1 MLDPDSGSS
10 DLSEASSLS
19 SDNTSG
25 SEADVTKNPQLA
37 RSRLQQQR
45 PHTATS
51 IHSIQRPNHQHQHLI
66 RPNYNPSTARPASVP
81 LPRPL
86 QRNYSSSSGSG
97 SGSDTGDSSGSDS
110 SVDQDDSRHHSSKGL
125 LPKPQK
131 AKAANPLTSKNAPIS
146 LSASQP
152 VYSQEI
158 MDGSLPTAEKFQT
171 HLGSLPSGRGRGR
184 GRGRAPLASHGSR
197 KYDAAGVTVIDF
209 EASSPP
215 PEDVAPLASAT
226 FSSTTSQ
233 HLDGQVATVPIVM
246 RNTLVAPTRKKK
258 EATTKTKTVKA
269 AGGTNNK
276 QKPGARKVGRPKS
289 VSKDV
294 YCICRGPYDG
304 IEFMIACD
312 RCEEWFHGRCIG
324 MKPQDAKKSNHYY
337 CDTCQRIRRMFGV
350 TTPAEEI
357 TKTAKTKTQNKKS
370 VEKRA
375 EKQRVQL
382 QVSSNSERSAS
393 LPQAASAPTTA
404 QVFHSGG
411 KESLPSRAGV
421 TVDRTQY
428 IPPPVQQCNLLSSK
442 AAKYATTGAVQDRA
456 SFSVAVYDTP
466 SNMVAQATKATYL
479 NDNSN
484 SGRAVASIRSAPMA
498 AEDDE
503 DEDVCPVCEFQCTCN
518 TSNDI
523 GMEPAISPLVAP
535 TTFADDSHGYS
546 AIKVPFQPSLGSQVS
561 QEHHPSLPDAIDAV
575 VVRDDESDNDSG
587 NSFHTSH
594 KNPMSTPTNQRR
606 PSILRRGGKGIG
618 KAPYLM
624 HVAKSANIPQ
634 SRGKGLKSGKAAMY
648 FYQQSAA
655 ISSESETSDAQS
667 DLEEMEGYESERN
680 GPSHVI
686 SKGKNTTWRRA
697 RYASCSDDDVDGD
710 IDDTLSLSSS
720 SSLSDFEDD
729 AAQDASLNQQY
740 TKDTRISPSIARKGW
755 SQGRLVMPESVAT
768 RQLESSTSQNTAT
781 VATEDM
787 PTVNKKRS
795 PGRPKKQKDPLVIS
809 REDEQALYTPA
820 VASRKLGTGQ
830 VLKRGPSKV
839 SRTQVKNLARAEFPF
854 IAYDSEVAE
863 VVTALNAT
871 DGHGGDNSGT
881 LQVTSSTPIME
892 SVNAMVLSEADIFG
906 SGDLSDEL
914 SGDLSDIL
922 SEDLDDLSDDS
933 LDFSSSDGEDEASS
947 SSSPREFHYS
957 ELEEQDESL
966 VDSDSSINSISTSIS
981 DSSDIASDSEND
993 AYPQD
998 LSDDDEDQFIFEHEG
1013 SEDLIDDE
1021 ELMRLEE
1028 QERLMLAKAH
1038 NLHDV
1043 FSEEDSDPGRNPF
1056 ESSEED
1062 DDDDDDM
1069 DERGFE
1075 SDEGDFTEG
1084 EYSDEY
1090 FEDEYEEIDE
1100 QAILE
1105 QLVQLVGVQA
1115 DMQALMMIPPEQQ
1128 EQLLLLQHY
1137 AETHRHQQEQ
1147 LEPQYQQQHVQEQ
1160 ESDHQ
1165 LHFPEQ
1171 TSPIAGLLP
1180 SSDLL
1185 TQFDA
1190 HVPDLDAVS
1199 EQLAASLASSIASSM
1214 AESMAGNRNCDESL
1228 LSSTEAVENTSV
1240 IDDSATM
1247 QSGSHLDSLY
1257 ELRGAADNASAE
1269 SSVSVSQESSETLWS
1284 TPAPPT
1290 PNFLATMSTPANTP
1304 TPSRAASEASPP
1316 LPTTTSAPAHQQ
1328 VPSLAQVEPNTALNE
1343 LKHTQVIPAQ
1353 QASANIKLQITS
1365 AKIHSLPNSQSY
1377 KPLSSVTVV
1386 PTIAGRPIQPIL
1398 PKLAP
1403 GESLSSLSPFA
1414 KAHAAEAQIA
1424 HLNQVRIQ
1432 TGELNLLKEAA
1443 QRVLGG
1449 LHSTSSSSTKASVQ
1463 DVGTTAMRGSL
1474 GGEMSPDDGLVS
1486 GDTTDD
1492 ASPSMHAVELRKRK
1506 NEETKTKETV
1516 MSQEKRRRLS
1526 VVSVKA
1532 GQTRTNV
1539 STAQD
1544 TSLSTDTSLSR
1555 NEDASPLSSSSTT
1568 APAESLLT
1576 SSASMSPLNDTATD
1590 QGDTSSASGLTS
1602 TEFGLTKASMPF
1614 IDPAARIL
1622 TSSDQKHS
1630 SIDHH
1635 QHDTRKANL
1644 KGKELKHSEAGVLPM
1659 DDLLDTSAL
1668 YGRSSSRSPS
1678 PDRVGADEGE
1688 GDTEMSQ
1695 SILKDLNRWERVPIG
1710 TFRRSRRPSSPYV
1723 GLQGAL
1729 KSGNI
1734 NMPATLLSGQQQQHQ
1749 QLLYQESN
1757 RLHRKTA
1764 GVRKHRATSSASDVF
1779 STHQRK
1785 EGSSRVEGHRSIQD
1799 HASRSRQ
1806 HHRPRSLTITS
1817 MVQTPPSIHA
1827 GMLMEDLT
1835 GFGPPDSQQRTPG
1848 FKELLHRSHSN
1859 LGVMDGS
1866 LGQPLRR
1873 KRRARNNGPR
1883 PGLSR
1888 ASSTQQLSN
1897 MISSGLSMDLR
1908 TGLGI
1913 DFAALD
1919 GSGMGAPKSGADAGE
1934 SSRANG
1940 GLDDLMTDSTQL
1952 PSSACPTPLHSPLFS
1967 ATGTSGRVHHHASG
1981 EAVIGGDKVGLGED
1995 VGSRVEEALVS
2006 HLELDIGKEMDG
2018 FHERLLAK
2026 SKSDAA
2032 DGS

>member
-1 MLDPDSGSS
+1 MLDSDSGSS

-19 SDNTSG
+19 SDNSSG
-25 SEADVTKNPQLA
+25 SEADVTKNPQPA
-37 RSRLQQQR
+37 RSRLQQQQ
-45 PHTATS
+45 PHTVTPIRS
-51 IHSIQRPNHQHQHLI
+51 VQHPNHQHQQPIHSS
-66 RPNYNPSTARPASVP
+66 YNPATARPVSVP

-110 SVDQDDSRHHSSKGL
+110 SIDQYGSRHHSSKGL

-131 AKAANPLTSKNAPIS
+131 AKATNPLTSKNAPIS

-171 HLGSLPSGRGRGR
+171 HSSSLASSRGRGR
-184 GRGRAPLASHGSR
+184 GRGRVALASHGSR

-215 PEDVAPLASAT
+215 PEDAAPPASAT
-226 FSSTTSQ
+226 STSAPPQ
-233 HLDGQVATVPIVM
+233 HFDGQAVTVP

-258 EATTKTKTVKA
+258 EATAKTKTPKA

-324 MKPQDAKKSNHYY
+324 MKPQDAKKNNYYY
-337 CDTCQRIRRMFGV
+337 CDTCQRIRKMFGV
-350 TTPAEEI
+350 TTSAEET
-357 TKTAKTKTQNKKS
+357 TKTAKTKAQNKKS
-370 VEKRA
+370 VEKQA
-375 EKQRVQL
+375 EKQQIQL
-382 QVSSNSERSAS
+382 KVSSNNEVFAF

-411 KESLPSRAGV
+411 RESLSNRAGSS
-421 TVDRTQY
+421 TDRTQY
-428 IPPPVQQCNLLSSK
+428 IPPPQPHNLQSSK
-442 AAKYATTGAVQDRA
+442 AARYATTSAVQDRE
-456 SFSVAVYDTP
+456 SSSVTVYDTP
-466 SNMVAQATKATYL
+466 SNTTAQATKATYSHI
-479 NDNSN
+479 NNSN
-484 SGRAVASIRSAPMA
+484 SDRTIASIRSVPMVV
-498 AEDDE
+498 EDDE

-523 GMEPAISPLVAP
+523 SMEPAISPLVAP

-546 AIKVPFQPSLGSQVS
+546 AIKVPFQPSLGPQAS
-561 QEHHPSLPDAIDAV
+561 QEHHPSLSDAIDTV
-575 VVRDDESDNDSG
+575 VIRDDESDDDPG

-594 KNPMSTPTNQRR
+594 KNPMSTPASQRR

-624 HVAKSANIPQ
+624 HVAKSANIPK

-648 FYQQSAA
+648 FYRQSAA
-655 ISSESETSDAQS
+655 SDSESEASDAQS
-667 DLEEMEGYESERN
+667 DLEEKEGYGSERSE
-680 GPSHVI
+680 PSHVV

-697 RYASCSDDDVDGD
+697 RYVSCSDDDVDGD
-710 IDDTLSLSSS
+710 VDDTLSLSSS

-729 AAQDASLNQQY
+729 AAQDVPLNQQY
-740 TKDTRISPSIARKGW
+740 TKDARISPSTARKGW
-755 SQGRLVMPESVAT
+755 SQARLIIPESVT
-768 RQLESSTSQNTAT
+768 SRQSLESSTSQSAAA
-781 VATEDM
+781 VAAEDV
-787 PTVNKKRS
+787 PTVNKKRG

-830 VLKRGPSKV
+830 VVKRGPNKV
-839 SRTQVKNLARAEFPF
+839 VRTQVKNLARSEFPF
-854 IAYDSEVAE
+854 IAYDPEVAE
-863 VVTALNAT
+863 VVKALNAT
-871 DGHGGDNSGT
+871 DSHGEDDSDA
-881 LQVTSSTPIME
+881 LQMASSTPIME
-892 SVNAMVLSEADIFG
+892 SVGAMVLSETDIFG
-906 SGDLSDEL
+906 DGDLSDEL

-922 SEDLDDLSDDS
+922 SEDLDDLSDDG
-933 LDFSSSDGEDEASS
+933 LDFSSSDEGDEASS

-966 VDSDSSINSISTSIS
+966 LDSDSSINSISTGIS
-981 DSSDIASDSEND
+981 DSSDSASDSEND

-998 LSDDDEDQFIFEHEG
+998 LSGDDEDQFVFEHEG

-1021 ELMRLEE
+1021 ELMRLDE
-1028 QERLMLAKAH
+1028 QERLLLAKAH

-1056 ESSEED
+1056 ESSED
-1062 DDDDDDM
+1062 DDDDIDDM
-1069 DERGFE
+1069 DERRFE
-1075 SDEGDFTEG
+1075 SDEGEFTEG

-1090 FEDEYEEIDE
+1090 FEDEYEVIDE

-1105 QLVQLVGVQA
+1105 QLVQLAGVQA

-1147 LEPQYQQQHVQEQ
+1147 LDPQYQQQHVQEQ
-1160 ESDHQ
+1160 ELGHQ
-1165 LHFPEQ
+1165 LNLPQ
-1171 TSPIAGLLP
+1171 QVSPIVGLLP

-1199 EQLAASLASSIASSM
+1199 ELLAASLASSIASSM

-1228 LSSTEAVENTSV
+1228 LSSTEAVDNTTI

-1247 QSGSHLDSLY
+1247 QSDSHLDRLC
-1257 ELRGAADNASAE
+1257 ELQGAADNASAE
-1269 SSVSVSQESSETLWS
+1269 SSLSVSQGSSGALWS
-1284 TPAPPT
+1284 TPPPPT
-1290 PNFLATMSTPANTP
+1290 PDFLTTIPTPANTP
-1304 TPSRAASEASPP
+1304 TPPGATSEASSS
-1316 LPTTTSAPAHQQ
+1316 LSTTAGAPAHQQ
-1328 VPSLAQVEPNTALNE
+1328 MPALVQVEPNAALNE
-1343 LKHTQVIPAQ
+1343 PKHTLMPPAQ
-1353 QASANIKLQITS
+1353 QASANVKLQITS
-1365 AKIHSLPNSQSY
+1365 IKVQSLPNSLSY
-1377 KPLSSVTVV
+1377 KPLSSVMAV

-1403 GESLSSLSPFA
+1403 GESLSGLSPFA

-1443 QRVLGG
+1443 QRVPGG
-1449 LHSTSSSSTKASVQ
+1449 LHSTSSNSTGASVQ
-1463 DVGTTAMRGSL
+1463 DVGTTAVQGSL
-1474 GGEMSPDDGLVS
+1474 GGEMNPDDGLVS

-1506 NEETKTKETV
+1506 SEETKMKETV
-1516 MSQEKRRRLS
+1516 LNQGKRRRLS

-1532 GQTRTNV
+1532 GLARTNV
-1539 STAQD
+1539 STVQD
-1544 TSLSTDTSLSR
+1544 TLLPTATPLSG
-1555 NEDASPLSSSSTT
+1555 NEDASTLSSCSTT
-1568 APAESLLT
+1568 TPVESLLT
-1576 SSASMSPLNDTATD
+1576 SSASMSPLNGTTTD
-1590 QGDTSSASGLTS
+1590 QGDTPSASRLTS
-1602 TEFGLTKASMPF
+1602 TEFDFTKANMPF

-1622 TSSDQKHS
+1622 TFSNHKHGS
-1630 SIDHH
+1630 NGHH
-1635 QHDTRKANL
+1635 QHHTRKASL
-1644 KGKELKHSEAGVLPM
+1644 KGKEPKHSEAGVLPM

-1678 PDRVGADEGE
+1678 PNRVGAGDGE
-1688 GDTEMSQ
+1688 GDTDMSQ

-1729 KSGNI
+1729 KSGNV
-1734 NMPATLLSGQQQQHQ
+1734 NMPATLLSGHQQDQ

-1757 RLHRKTA
+1757 RLHRKPN
-1764 GVRKHRATSSASDVF
+1764 GVRKHRATSSASDVS

-1785 EGSSRVEGHRSIQD
+1785 EGSSKAEGHRSMQD
-1799 HASRSRQ
+1799 PASRSRQ
-1806 HHRPRSLTITS
+1806 RRPRASTITS
-1817 MVQTPPSIHA
+1817 MIQTPPSIHA

-1835 GFGPPDSQQRTPG
+1835 GFGPPDSQQRISG
-1848 FKELLHRSHSN
+1848 LKELLHRPHSN
-1859 LGVMDGS
+1859 LGLIDGS
-1866 LGQPLRR
+1866 MDQPLRR
-1873 KRRARNNGPR
+1873 KRRTGSNGPR

-1888 ASSTQQLSN
+1888 ASSNQQLST
-1897 MISSGLSMDLR
+1897 MISSGLNMDLR

-1913 DFAALD
+1913 GFAALG
-1919 GSGMGAPKSGADAGE
+1919 GSGMSTPKSGAG
-1934 SSRANG
+1934 SRERGRVNG

-1967 ATGTSGRVHHHASG
+1967 ATGTSDRVHHHTSG
-1981 EAVIGGDKVGLGED
+1981 EAVIGGDKVGLGEE
-1995 VGSRVEEALVS
+1995 VGSQVEEALVS

-2026 SKSDAA
+2026 SRGDATDA
-2032 DGS
+2032 S